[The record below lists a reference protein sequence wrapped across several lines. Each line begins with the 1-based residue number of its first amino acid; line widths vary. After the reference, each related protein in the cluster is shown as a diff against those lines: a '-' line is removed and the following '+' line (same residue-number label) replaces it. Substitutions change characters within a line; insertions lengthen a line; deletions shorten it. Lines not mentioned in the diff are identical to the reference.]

1 VGWRGSL
8 TKFLHQPAVKYAQ
21 VTLVVVGDILSL
33 ASLYPSHSM
42 HVSRPFLLW
51 Q

>member
-1 VGWRGSL
+1 IGWRRSVL
-8 TKFLHQPAVKYAQ
+8 KFLQQPSVQYAQ

-42 HVSRPFLLW
+42 HISRPFLLW
-51 Q
+51 K